1 METLIRELKEI
12 EQRRIEILYEIYI
25 KVKYE
30 LE

>member
-25 KVKYE
+25 KVKYDID
-30 LE
+30 